1 MGIATRTVT
10 PQTPVP
16 SRAQALALAAVL
28 AATALT
34 AGVAVAGLN
43 HKPGAPPA
51 SIPTV
56 DQIVT
61 PAPAAPSTPQRVEPG
76 D

>member
-1 MGIATRTVT
+1 MT
-10 PQTPVP
+10 PETPAPARPGTVP
-16 SRAQALALAAVL
+16 SRTQALALAAVL

-34 AGVAVAGLN
+34 AGIAVAGLA

-56 DQIVT
+56 DRIIT
-61 PAPAAPSTPQRVEPG
+61 PAPAAPSRPQRVEPG

>member
-1 MGIATRTVT
+1 MNGSPER
-10 PQTPVP
+10 VP
-16 SRAQALALAAVL
+16 SRRQLLALAAVL

-34 AGVAVAGLN
+34 AGAAIAGLTRS
-43 HKPGAPPA
+43 PGAPPA
-51 SIPTV
+51 STPTV

-61 PAPAAPSTPQRVEPG
+61 PTPEAPQRVEPG